1 MWILFCNYHKRCYAF
16 ESTIG
21 FAFAASVC
29 FAFPITVFK
38 SELFATTADVGGNT
52 SLAKRRVG
60 DRKVANPWSIPKLA
74 MCRVLG
80 KDTSRV
86 FPIGVDRPS
95 CLPVVV
101 VQLTKYLQT
110 EPNKV
115 LCVRVVR
122 QTWSA
127 LFMPMKEL
135 RNVFRCC
142 CCCSF
147 FWSCFCA
154 VSFVVFAFHT
164 LLILLIKIQ
173 GDLKN

>member
-1 MWILFCNYHKRCYAF
+1 M
-16 ESTIG
+16 
-21 FAFAASVC
+21 
-29 FAFPITVFK
+29 
-38 SELFATTADVGGNT
+38 TTTDVGGNT

-101 VQLTKYLQT
+101 AQLTKYLQT

-122 QTWSA
+122 QTQSA
-127 LFMPMKEL
+127 WFMPMKKL
-135 RNVFRCC
+135 QNVFRCC

-147 FWSCFCA
+147 F
-154 VSFVVFAFHT
+154 
-164 LLILLIKIQ
+164 
-173 GDLKN
+173 